1 MPRIN
6 SRLAADYIRD
16 LKPFSSNGAL
26 SAEYRGSDYVVSSYD
41 TAIASVS
48 NNGAA
53 YLNEASYS
61 NTTTRHQAAA
71 RLGLRDLN
79 PLKISSPG
87 EFTGLTG
94 HRASTRTR

>member
-26 SAEYRGSDYVVSSYD
+26 SAEYRGTDYVVSSYD

-48 NNGAA
+48 SNGTA
-53 YLNEASYS
+53 YLNYAIYS
-61 NTTTRHQAAA
+61 NTTTRHQLAAW
-71 RLGLRDLN
+71 LGLRDLN
-79 PLKISSPG
+79 PLKISSPV

-94 HRASTRTR
+94 HRASLRTR